1 MTQEK
6 VSQKKAVLA
15 HLKQYG
21 RITPLEAL
29 RLYGC
34 YRLSSVV
41 YRLRN
46 DGHKITT
53 AYRAGV
59 GKLGEAVNYAEYR
72 IEGEKYEK
80 TR

>member
-6 VSQKKAVLA
+6 TSQKKAVLA
-15 HLKQYG
+15 HLKYYG
-21 RITPLEAL
+21 KITPLEAL
-29 RLYGC
+29 KLYGC

-53 AYRAGV
+53 AYRAGI

-72 IEGEKYEK
+72 IEGEK
-80 TR
+80 